1 MQTIRINSRLPQVAR
16 VCKSATPTLTTYTPT
31 CKMSLF
37 RRGAFPT
44 NEFDSFAP
52 MFSLLDGYANHVLNN
67 NGRQG
72 GSFGPS
78 TLSSSF
84 KSFSPKFDVKE
95 NQDSYE
101 LHGELPGIEQKDV
114 NIEFTDP
121 QTLVV
126 KGQTQHVR
134 EEGQRPSGLIEG
146 EGEQGKITEGGEEE
160 NGYHKPTVEDENA
173 AKAAEASKEGE
184 SSEVAKQ
191 GQQEQPQQPQSRY
204 WIREM
209 SSGSFSRT
217 FAFPTRVDQDSVKAS
232 LKNGILSIVVPKA
245 QAPQSKRINI
255 E

>member
-16 VCKSATPTLTTYTPT
+16 VCKLATPITTYIPT
-31 CKMSLF
+31 RKMSLF
-37 RRGAFPT
+37 RRGAFPA
-44 NEFDSFAP
+44 NDFDSFAP

-67 NGRQG
+67 NNNNGRQG
-72 GSFGPS
+72 GSFG
-78 TLSSSF
+78 LSSSF
-84 KSFSPKFDVKE
+84 KTFSPKFDVKE

-146 EGEQGKITEGGEEE
+146 EGEQGRITEGGEGE

-173 AKAAEASKEGE
+173 AKAAEASKDGE
-184 SSEVAKQ
+184 SSEVATQ
-191 GQQEQPQQPQSRY
+191 GQQQQPQQPQSRY